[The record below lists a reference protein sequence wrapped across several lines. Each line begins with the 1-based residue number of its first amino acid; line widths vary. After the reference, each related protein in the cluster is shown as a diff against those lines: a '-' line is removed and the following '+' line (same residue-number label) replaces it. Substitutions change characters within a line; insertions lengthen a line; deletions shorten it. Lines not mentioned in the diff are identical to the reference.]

1 VKREAKKNY
10 VLDANAVLD
19 LVDAG
24 PGALRV
30 KEIIHE
36 TFQER
41 CVTMISVLNWG
52 EVFYHVWQERGEEKA
67 RQTMGNLS
75 RLPLDLV
82 PVDLPEVLKAGEIKA
97 VHKIPYVDCIAAAL
111 AETSGA
117 TLVTSDR
124 DFEKLGRR
132 IPILWI
138 ARP

>member
-1 VKREAKKNY
+1 MKKSY

-24 PGALRV
+24 PGAPRV
-30 KEIIHE
+30 REILQE
-36 TFQER
+36 TFHER
-41 CVTMISVLNWG
+41 CLAMISVLNWG

-67 RQTMGNLS
+67 RHTLGSLS

-82 PVDLPEVLKAGEIKA
+82 AVDLPQVLKAGEIKA
-97 VHKIPYVDCIAAAL
+97 VHKIPYVDCIAAGL
-111 AETSGA
+111 AEIRNA

-138 ARP
+138 SRP